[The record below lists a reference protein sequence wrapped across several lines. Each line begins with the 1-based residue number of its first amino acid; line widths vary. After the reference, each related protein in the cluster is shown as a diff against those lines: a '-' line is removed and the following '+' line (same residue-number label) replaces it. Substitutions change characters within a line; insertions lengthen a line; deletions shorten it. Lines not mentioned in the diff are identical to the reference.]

1 MRVGEAELLQTRKY
15 VQAADI
21 SRHLRLEE
29 EEASLAS
36 ELSVAALGVGKAM
49 EVGVGNIRVVDV
61 SPALIGSIDPTW
73 KSIVPLFLG
82 W

>member
-1 MRVGEAELLQTRKY
+1 MEAM
-15 VQAADI
+15 
-21 SRHLRLEE
+21 S
-29 EEASLAS
+29 ASG
-36 ELSVAALGVGKAM
+36 LSVAALRVGEAR
-49 EVGVGNIRVVDV
+49 EVGGGYIRGVDV

>member
-1 MRVGEAELLQTRKY
+1 MRG
-15 VQAADI
+15 
-21 SRHLRLEE
+21 EE

-61 SPALIGSIDPTW
+61 SPALIGSIDRTW

>member
-1 MRVGEAELLQTRKY
+1 MAAAVAEMRG
-15 VQAADI
+15 
-21 SRHLRLEE
+21 EE

-61 SPALIGSIDPTW
+61 SPALIGSIDRTW